1 VKLKPL
7 TAVDRLFVTC
17 SMTRDSEDIGAAEL
31 AAAHRR
37 QGYSQIGVHYVIR
50 RNGTIEAGRATSL
63 PGAMSRDMNHRAIQV
78 CLVGGLN
85 DQLEPR
91 GSFTSEQLRALS
103 ELHFALETAGSEV
116 IAIHYGPEAPLKTL
130 R

>member
-37 QGYSQIGVHYVIR
+37 QGYSQIGVHFVIR
-50 RNGTIEAGRATSL
+50 RDGTVQAGRPLNL
-63 PGAMSRDMNHRAIQV
+63 PGAMSRDMNARAYQV
-78 CLVGGLN
+78 CLIGGLN
-85 DQLEPR
+85 EHMEPF
-91 GSFTSEQLRALS
+91 GSFTQAQRDALATLAD
-103 ELHFALETAGSEV
+103 EHGLAA
-116 IAIHYGPEAPLKTL
+116 HYGPESPLKQL
-130 R
+130 

>member
-1 VKLKPL
+1 MKLKPL
-7 TAVDRLFVTC
+7 TAVDRLYVTC

-50 RNGTIEAGRATSL
+50 RDGTVEEGRPLHL

-78 CLVGGLN
+78 CLIGGLN
-85 DQLEPR
+85 DHLEPY
-91 GSFTSEQLRALS
+91 GSFTSAQRAA
-103 ELHFALETAGSEV
+103 LHTLQMVHTNDFTEDVKTV
-116 IAIHYGPEAPLKTL
+116 YGPESPLKTI

>member
-7 TAVDRLFVTC
+7 TAVDRLYVTC

-31 AAAHRR
+31 ASAHRR

-50 RNGTIEAGRATSL
+50 RNGAIEDGRSTSL
-63 PGAMSRDMNHRAIQV
+63 PGSMSRDMNHRAIQV
-78 CLVGGLN
+78 CLIGGLN
-85 DQLEPR
+85 DHLEPY
-91 GSFTSEQLRALS
+91 GSFTAEQLASLRTLQTV
-103 ELHFALETAGSEV
+103 LTNDFTADV
-116 IAIHYGPEAPLKTL
+116 KTVYGPESPLKPL